1 MIKVNYKINSA
12 YSIECGSNW
21 YLVTMQR
28 IRNTPSGNPRYSV
41 SVVFMS
47 RTDTPA
53 YQFNWRGGYCSEPQ
67 EARDALSALLET
79 LARD

>member
-1 MIKVNYKINSA
+1 MKKVNYKINSA

-28 IRNTPSGNPRYSV
+28 IRNTPRYSV

-47 RTDTPA
+47 RPNTPA
-53 YQFNWRGGYCSEPQ
+53 YRFNWRGSYCDEQ
-67 EARDALSALLET
+67 REARNALGALLET